1 MSETLTYDS
10 ATETVTTESN
20 LTAEEQDSLKVGEEM
35 KSQEEQLLAGKYKN
49 AEELEKA
56 HIELQKKLGE
66 KSSEDSKEEVSEKE
80 PEAKKETETKQ
91 NIIDRVYEEGTKNKK
106 IPKELIDELRKTKP
120 EELAKM
126 ALQYKQEASKPQQQQ
141 SRSLTEKDVSNI
153 HNVVGGK
160 DNYNNMMSWAS
171 GNLKEQEIN
180 MFDAVMDRGDM
191 LGAYFAVK
199 ALAYRYQDAVGKDG
213 QMLTGKAPKS
223 VANAFKSQAEL
234 VKAMEDPR
242 YNDDPAY
249 RQEVQ
254 AKLERSN
261 INF

>member
-1 MSETLTYDS
+1 ME
-10 ATETVTTESN
+10 A
-20 LTAEEQDSLKVGEEM
+20 
-35 KSQEEQLLAGKYKN
+35 QEEQLLAGKYKN

-106 IPKELIDELRKTKP
+106 IPEELIDELRKTKP

-171 GNLKEQEIN
+171 GNLQEQEIN
-180 MFDAVMDRGDM
+180 MFDGKEGWFVKRDEIRRV
-191 LGAYFAVK
+191 YFK
-199 ALAYRYQDAVGKDG
+199 
-213 QMLTGKAPKS
+213 
-223 VANAFKSQAEL
+223 
-234 VKAMEDPR
+234 
-242 YNDDPAY
+242 
-249 RQEVQ
+249 
-254 AKLERSN
+254 
-261 INF
+261 